1 MTDNRELPEW
11 EQRIRRE
18 HDLDK
23 EPEPERPEDRWITR
37 GQLWFGLAVSV
48 VGMLGSLYF
57 TFHSEDWVFPYG
69 LILFAFMA
77 GIGAGPLFYKTW
89 YESD

>member
-1 MTDNRELPEW
+1 MNEELPEW

-48 VGMLGSLYF
+48 FFGSVCFYFIYTDFEWWMPLALVLF
-57 TFHSEDWVFPYG
+57 TF
-69 LILFAFMA
+69 M
-77 GIGAGPLFYKTW
+77 
-89 YESD
+89 

>member
-1 MTDNRELPEW
+1 MNELPEW

-23 EPEPERPEDRWITR
+23 EPEPKRPEDRWITR
-37 GQLWFGLAVSV
+37 GQLWFGLVVSV
-48 VGMLGSLYF
+48 FFGSICLYF
-57 TFHSEDWVFPYG
+57 IYTDFEWWMPLA
-69 LILFAFMA
+69 LILFTFMA

>member
-37 GQLWFGLAVSV
+37 GQLWFGLAVSI
-48 VGMLGSLYF
+48 VGILICTYLSVD
-57 TFHSEDWVFPYG
+57 DWWNISGFV
-69 LILFAFMA
+69 LFSFMA